1 MRKSM
6 YVKCVIFTLVL
17 LAGIGKSDC
26 AVRAQD
32 HTHAEDGLIWVEW
45 TGETSLPGT
54 AGNYVL
60 TKDVTVSGRT
70 NFNSGTYNICLNGHT
85 IKLQDGVSDTIF
97 YINGATVN
105 LYDCTGEGV
114 ITGGKGA
121 WSSDGLR
128 CGGAFLVNSGS
139 LTIYGGNMTGN
150 TADMGGAVYSKSNL
164 RISGG
169 KICGNE
175 GYGIAVEAG
184 TFTMDGGTI
193 SENDLG
199 IVLRSGN
206 HTISGGEVSGNAS
219 SANAVGGIMVL
230 SNATLNL
237 SNAMIADNNG
247 ARAGGIWNGGTLTL
261 SNVRIEGN
269 TGGLFGGVGN
279 IGTVK
284 LKDRVVIDNNTGNGW
299 GDNYVSLPQQTYI
312 EESLEESD
320 IHFAIAQVDI
330 RAGIYEEIA
339 GRLTAQ
345 YQSKNPGAGAYEY
358 FHYDGDTYVQMWG
371 SQTSASADDR
381 QEVWLAV
388 PTYVDSIEITGIE
401 TPIAQKELDINAN
414 CNTVGVRTR
423 TPFVKYQAGGQWAGA
438 VAGYKT
444 VYTAVL
450 ELEPD
455 MESGYLFRDT
465 TQATINGNPAVVAYD
480 SRRKTMT
487 VQYSF
492 PKTENDHGI
501 STEKDNNAGIKPAE
515 EGQMEE
521 QIPVEEV
528 GISENSGKIGIPS
541 DGKGETEQEETGN
554 ETTGYEEESSKP
566 GENTGSEDDRDNTPE
581 VKQTKSEKKYV
592 IHWVTAGTITVCAG
606 YFLARFLMARKH

>member
-1 MRKSM
+1 
-6 YVKCVIFTLVL
+6 
-17 LAGIGKSDC
+17 
-26 AVRAQD
+26 
-32 HTHAEDGLIWVEW
+32 
-45 TGETSLPGT
+45 
-54 AGNYVL
+54 
-60 TKDVTVSGRT
+60 
-70 NFNSGTYNICLNGHT
+70 
-85 IKLQDGVSDTIF
+85 
-97 YINGATVN
+97 
-105 LYDCTGEGV
+105 
-114 ITGGKGA
+114 
-121 WSSDGLR
+121 
-128 CGGAFLVNSGS
+128 
-139 LTIYGGNMTGN
+139 
-150 TADMGGAVYSKSNL
+150 
-164 RISGG
+164 
-169 KICGNE
+169 
-175 GYGIAVEAG
+175 
-184 TFTMDGGTI
+184 MDGGMI

-199 IVLRSGN
+199 IMLNSGN
-206 HTISGGEVSGNAS
+206 HTISGGKINGNAS
-219 SANAVGGIMVL
+219 SVNIAGGIMVG
-230 SNATLNL
+230 SSATLNL
-237 SNAMIADNNG
+237 SNAMIEDNIG
-247 ARAGGIWNGGTLTL
+247 AKAGGIWNYGTLTM

-269 TGGLFGGVGN
+269 TGFFFGGVGN